1 MIKNGEMETVRF
13 EVTEAA
19 RNNRVHDRGN
29 VQIKIFDEISLQQP
43 PAKYSSTCHVSHV
56 LVFLTNSTS

>member
-29 VQIKIFDEISLQQP
+29 V
-43 PAKYSSTCHVSHV
+43 
-56 LVFLTNSTS
+56 